1 MHTPG
6 SGIDTYQL
14 HLHIFL
20 KTTRIS
26 IIICIL
32 SQQSSSQ
39 WALQIGRASL
49 HAKHIA
55 VKPTNQTRCNQTSQP
70 NPVQPGGATKP
81 SATNQTNMQDPVVQ
95 QIHNKF
101 VAASRKG
108 RTAKQHQLDAIP
120 AEWPVFQKGDVV
132 YVFGAYSFVV
142 GKVTDA
148 GAKKTEVQSAHGWQG
163 WIHNYD
169 LVKHD
174 GPIQADQIFDTC
186 QVCEASPAV
195 VSVWH
200 QTNWCKC
207 LCKSCITDVHD
218 MLRTQCPCCE
228 RKSDVLIFPESQQ
241 TSQTSPGLSG
251 EAKQSDVTNKLV
263 ETTSVTR
270 YKK

>member
-1 MHTPG
+1 
-6 SGIDTYQL
+6 
-14 HLHIFL
+14 
-20 KTTRIS
+20 
-26 IIICIL
+26 
-32 SQQSSSQ
+32 
-39 WALQIGRASL
+39 
-49 HAKHIA
+49 
-55 VKPTNQTRCNQTSQP
+55 
-70 NPVQPGGATKP
+70 
-81 SATNQTNMQDPVVQ
+81 MQDPVVQ

-101 VAASRKG
+101 VAASREG

-120 AEWPVFQKGDVV
+120 AEPPVFQKGDVV

-174 GPIQADQIFDTC
+174 GPIQADQIFDKC

-200 QTNWCKC
+200 QTNRCKC
-207 LCKSCITDVHD
+207 LCESCITDVHD

-228 RKSDVLIFPESQQ
+228 RTSDVLIFH
-241 TSQTSPGLSG
+241 
-251 EAKQSDVTNKLV
+251 
-263 ETTSVTR
+263 
-270 YKK
+270 